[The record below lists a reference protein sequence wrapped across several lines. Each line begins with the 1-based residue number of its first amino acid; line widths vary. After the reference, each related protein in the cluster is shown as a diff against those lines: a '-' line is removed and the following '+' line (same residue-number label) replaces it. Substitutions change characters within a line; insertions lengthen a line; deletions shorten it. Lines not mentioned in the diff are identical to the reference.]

1 MTISKP
7 IFFTAVIGFF
17 LIWFTGHDVNWF
29 ALYSDYWHA
38 PTTMLF
44 GSFVAGSTPLGGG
57 AVSFPVFSKLLEV
70 TAYEARSFG
79 FLIQSIGMSFATLL
93 FICWKVQINWRQVLW
108 ACIGS
113 AIGLSFGLAVFSYSD
128 SIIKLAFSLFALLSG
143 LLLVSGQGRNKT
155 LTTGASAQSLLI
167 VGLIGGLLS
176 SQIGAGADT
185 ILFFF
190 LVLFTRQEEKI
201 SIPTSVAVMAFT
213 AIVGSMATY
222 YLHPE
227 FITPFVINSWLAAAP
242 IVAIGAPLGGWVMSR
257 LNKRPL
263 IILIKVVLLLEA
275 SSTLLFVQLP
285 LAASIML
292 ASLIGAAVI
301 LLIRLLLST
310 SAD

>member
-1 MTISKP
+1 MITSKP
-7 IFFTAVIGFF
+7 IFFVAVIGFF
-17 LIWFTGHDVNWF
+17 LIWFTGHQVNWL
-29 ALYSDYWHA
+29 ALYSEYWHA

-113 AIGLSFGLAVFSYSD
+113 AVGLCFGLAVFSYSD
-128 SIIKLAFSLFALLSG
+128 SMIKLAFSLFALLSG

-213 AIVGSMATY
+213 AIVGSIATY

-227 FITPFVINSWLAAAP
+227 FITPFVINSWLTAAP
-242 IVAIGAPLGGWVMSR
+242 VVALGAPLGGWVMSR
-257 LNKRPL
+257 LHKRPL
-263 IILIKVVLLLEA
+263 IIFIKVVLLLEA

-285 LAASIML
+285 LAASILL
-292 ASLIGAAVI
+292 ASLIGVAVI

>member
-1 MTISKP
+1 MSISKP
-7 IFFTAVIGFF
+7 IFFTAVISFF
-17 LIWFTGHDVNWF
+17 LVWFIGHPVNWF
-29 ALYSDYWHA
+29 TLYSDYWHA
-38 PTTMLF
+38 PMTMLF

-93 FICWKVQINWRQVLW
+93 FICWKVQINWRQVFW

-113 AIGLSFGLAVFSYSD
+113 SIGVCFGLAVFSYSD
-128 SIIKLAFSLFALLSG
+128 SMIKLAFSLFALLSG
-143 LLLVSGQGRNKT
+143 LLLVSGQGRNK
-155 LTTGASAQSLLI
+155 AQIMRDSAQSLFI

-190 LVLFTRQEEKI
+190 LVLFARQEEKI
-201 SIPTSVAVMAFT
+201 SIPSSVAVMAFT
-213 AIVGSMATY
+213 ALVGSIATY
-222 YLHPE
+222 VLHPE
-227 FITPFVINSWLAAAP
+227 FITPFVINSWLTAAP

-257 LNKRPL
+257 LSKRPL
-263 IILIKVVLLLEA
+263 IIFIKVVLLLEA

-292 ASLIGAAVI
+292 ASLIGIAVI
-301 LLIRLLLST
+301 LLIRLLVST
-310 SAD
+310 SVD